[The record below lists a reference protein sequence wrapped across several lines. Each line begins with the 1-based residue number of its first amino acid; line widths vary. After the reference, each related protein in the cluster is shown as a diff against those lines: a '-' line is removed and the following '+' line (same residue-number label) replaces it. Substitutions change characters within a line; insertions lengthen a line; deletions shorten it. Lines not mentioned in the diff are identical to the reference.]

1 MHIRKTDLDLD
12 LLRQPKRRS
21 TYELFYRWVEKQ
33 ALNESVFLMTDN
45 RPTQRHFQMRY
56 NSHNYCLD
64 KIKVFRNISDDPT
77 AANSVSGNNSL
88 AVDHRFTSLEHAVVD
103 IFIAA
108 HARDFRPCPYSSVSD
123 LVKMLNFLHRW
134 QWCDC
139 PFRGC

>member
-64 KIKVFRNISDDPT
+64 KIKVFQNISD
-77 AANSVSGNNSL
+77 ALLSVE
-88 AVDHRFTSLEHAVVD
+88 T
-103 IFIAA
+103 
-108 HARDFRPCPYSSVSD
+108 ARDFRPCPFSSVSD